1 MTWYNS
7 SFKQRKPIAVDASAT
22 GSGSTENKDIEIVIP
37 NDWDLFWDN
46 IRSDMFDVVI
56 ANNSGDQ
63 LTFKRKS
70 GADFS
75 TRSLTLQVSQVSTK
89 TQAINRLFLYFQNP
103 NQTSDLSGSFDPSGL
118 IFGTIDLS
126 RPSAFL
132 VSQPLQRPPS
142 TEPQTAFVKAP
153 SDEIDI
159 YFATS
164 GLFNIR
170 ANPFNDRLGLEGV
183 KYVNIF
189 SFDSS
194 GSNDTGRYDET
205 KTRFINGFVRARAK
219 GGSNNVDYALVC
231 RIVTTNLQQI
241 DIRCLIQVRDQL
253 PS

>member
-1 MTWYNS
+1 MTWFDS
-7 SFKQRKPIAVDASAT
+7 SFRQRKPIAVDASSIGD
-22 GSGSTENKDIEIVIP
+22 GSDENKDIEIVIP

-46 IRSDMFDVVI
+46 IRSDMFDVVVT
-56 ANNSGDQ
+56 NNAGDV
-63 LTFKRKS
+63 LTFKRKTGS
-70 GADFS
+70 DYS
-75 TRSLTLQVSQVSTK
+75 LRSLTLQVDEVNTK
-89 TQAINRLFLYFQNP
+89 TLAINRIFIYYQNP
-103 NQTSDLSGSFDPSGL
+103 DQTTDLSTDVTITGPLSG
-118 IFGTIDLS
+118 FIDLS
-126 RPSAFL
+126 RPSALL

-142 TEPQTAFVKAP
+142 SEPQTAFVKSP

-159 YFATS
+159 YFATG

-170 ANPFNDRLGLEGV
+170 ANPFNNRLGLEGI

-194 GSNDTGRYDET
+194 GSNDTGRYDES

-219 GGSNNVDYALVC
+219 GGTNNVDYALVC